1 MTAQLWALVLT
12 HLSDR
17 RRSLLAWGLP
27 LGLWSAFIVMIFPSV
42 EGALSKAVQNYPSGL
57 KEAFGIGELTSVEQY
72 LHAELLSLIVPLAIG
87 YLAVRAVAS
96 GLSGAAETGRLDV
109 LLSAPVSRPILAAA
123 SFAATA
129 VEITIVLVLTVL
141 LTVLGSILS
150 GAGLSLG
157 AAICGYANVLPL
169 ALVFAALGVVATG
182 FSLRTSVVTGSVAGV
197 LVTMYVIDLVGRL
210 DTDLSGIRY
219 ASVFKYY
226 GNAIEEGIDPLTF
239 VGVTLVAVGLAALG
253 AWLFDRRDLA
263 A

>member
-1 MTAQLWALVLT
+1 MTAQLGQLVLT

-42 EGALSKAVQNYPSGL
+42 EGTLSKAVQNYPSGL

-96 GLSGAAETGRLDV
+96 GLTGAAESGRLDV
-109 LLSAPVSRPILAAA
+109 LLSAPVSRPRLAAA

-129 VEITIVLVLTVL
+129 VEVVVVLFMTVL
-141 LTVLGSILS
+141 LTALGSLVA
-150 GAGLSLG
+150 GAHLSLG
-157 AAICGYANVLPL
+157 SAIAGYANVLPL
-169 ALVFAALGVVATG
+169 ALVFAGLGIVATG

-219 ASVFKYY
+219 ISVFKYY
-226 GNAIEEGIDPLTF
+226 GNAIEEGIDPLAF
-239 VGVTLVAVGLAALG
+239 VGVTAAAIALAAIG
-253 AWLFDRRDLA
+253 ARLFDRRDLA

>member
-1 MTAQLWALVLT
+1 MTAQIGELVRA

-17 RRSLLAWGLP
+17 RRSLLAWGVP

-42 EGALSKAVQNYPSGL
+42 EGALSKAVRNYPSAL

-96 GLSGAAETGRLDV
+96 GLTGAAESGRLDV
-109 LLSAPVSRPILAAA
+109 LLSAPVSRPRLAAA
-123 SFAATA
+123 SFAAAA
-129 VEITIVLVLTVL
+129 VEVSAVLLITVL
-141 LTVLGSILS
+141 LTGLGSLLA
-150 GAGLSLG
+150 GAHLSLG
-157 AAICGYANVLPL
+157 SAIAGYANVLPL
-169 ALVFAALGVVATG
+169 ALVFAGLGIVATG

-219 ASVFKYY
+219 LSVFRYY
-226 GNAIEEGIDPLTF
+226 GNAIEEGIDPVAF
-239 VGVTLVAVGLAALG
+239 AGVTAVAIALAVLG
-253 AWLFDRRDLA
+253 AWLFNRRDLA

>member
-1 MTAQLWALVLT
+1 MTAQIGELVVA

-17 RRSLLAWGLP
+17 RRSLLAWGVP

-42 EGALSKAVQNYPSGL
+42 EGALSKAVRTYPSAL

-96 GLSGAAETGRLDV
+96 GLSGAAESGRLDV
-109 LLSAPVSRPILAAA
+109 LLSSPVSRHRLAAA

-129 VEITIVLVLTVL
+129 VEVSVVLLITVL
-141 LTVLGSILS
+141 LTGLGSLIAGAHLS
-150 GAGLSLG
+150 FGS
-157 AAICGYANVLPL
+157 AIAGYANVLPL
-169 ALVFAALGVVATG
+169 ALVFAGLGIVATG

-219 ASVFKYY
+219 LSVFKYY
-226 GNAIEEGIDPLTF
+226 GNAIEEGIDPLAF
-239 VGVTLVAVGLAALG
+239 VGVTSVAIALAALG

>member
-1 MTAQLWALVLT
+1 MSAQLGALVGA

-17 RRSLLAWGLP
+17 RRSLLAWGVP
-27 LGLWSAFIVMIFPSV
+27 LGLWSAFVVLIFPSV
-42 EGALSKAVQNYPSGL
+42 EDALSKATRDYPPAL
-57 KEAFGIGELTSVEQY
+57 KEAFGIGELTNVEQY
-72 LHAELLSLIVPLAIG
+72 LHAEMLSLIVPLALG

-96 GLSGAAETGRLDV
+96 GLSGAAESGRLDV
-109 LLSAPVSRPILAAA
+109 LLSAPVSRSRLAAA

-129 VEITIVLVLTVL
+129 VELAVVLALTVA
-141 LTVLGSILS
+141 LTGIGSFAS
-150 GAGLSLG
+150 GADLSLG
-157 AAICGYANVLPL
+157 AALAGYANVWPL
-169 ALVFAALGVVATG
+169 ALIFAALGVIATG

-210 DTDLSGIRY
+210 DPDLSGIRY

-226 GNAIEEGIDPLTF
+226 GNAIEDGIDPLAFLGITAAA
-239 VGVTLVAVGLAALG
+239 VALAALG

>member
-1 MTAQLWALVLT
+1 MTEQLGQLVLS

-27 LGLWSAFIVMIFPSV
+27 LGLWSAFIVMIYPSV
-42 EGALSKAVQNYPSGL
+42 EETLSKAVQNYPSGL
-57 KEAFGIGELTSVEQY
+57 KEAFGIGDLSSVDQY

-96 GLSGAAETGRLDV
+96 GLTGAAESGRLDV
-109 LLSAPVSRPILAAA
+109 LLSAPVSRQRLAAA

-129 VEITIVLVLTVL
+129 AEIVIVLVITVL
-141 LTVLGSILS
+141 ITAIGGLVA
-150 GAGLSLG
+150 GAHLSLG
-157 AAICGYANVLPL
+157 SAIAGYANVLPL
-169 ALVFAALGVVATG
+169 ALVFAGLGIVATG

-197 LVTMYVIDLVGRL
+197 LVTMYLIDLIGRL

-219 ASVFKYY
+219 LSVFKYY
-226 GNAIEEGIDPLTF
+226 GNAIEEGIDPLAF
-239 VGVTLVAVGLAALG
+239 IGVTVIAVALAAVG